1 MPPKKNSGRRQTRG
15 PNLREIRRNKTI
27 PQDHADKFTD
37 IVELIAT
44 LQKAGQLPFYMLSTG
59 DMDPEGLTVDD
70 KKKHGALFVPI
81 DYMTGEKNGK
91 DNHPLYDKKYN
102 KGQDAKSIQD
112 HGVMQDHA
120 RKHMDQYMENGDFVT
135 VELMGERQP
144 FNKSAKPEWKN
155 MYVIH
160 GSVCATVPKKWW
172 TFEGLEV
179 VSEKV
184 LIEGFVV
191 ADKSTNGTS
200 LGRLKLK
207 RQNFYNDDTSLQKG
221 LHTEAPSVE
230 KGCYT
235 DKGLQLCGGDGMGYF
250 NAAIKVL
257 EDGIDEQ
264 ITLAEIDDLT
274 IVVKS
279 TAETVAFQKAHL
291 FDGEKM
297 MNFFQTEGSASNY
310 HYVDGPV
317 NIAERAEEDVEF
329 QMKFDGETGIIKKDD
344 DGVVHLMVKFQVD
357 VYEIIGDATDAEYRF
372 GWT

>member
-1 MPPKKNSGRRQTRG
+1 
-15 PNLREIRRNKTI
+15 
-27 PQDHADKFTD
+27 
-37 IVELIAT
+37 
-44 LQKAGQLPFYMLSTG
+44 
-59 DMDPEGLTVDD
+59 
-70 KKKHGALFVPI
+70 
-81 DYMTGEKNGK
+81 
-91 DNHPLYDKKYN
+91 
-102 KGQDAKSIQD
+102 
-112 HGVMQDHA
+112 
-120 RKHMDQYMENGDFVT
+120 
-135 VELMGERQP
+135 
-144 FNKSAKPEWKN
+144 
-155 MYVIH
+155 
-160 GSVCATVPKKWW
+160 
-172 TFEGLEV
+172 
-179 VSEKV
+179 
-184 LIEGFVV
+184 
-191 ADKSTNGTS
+191 
-200 LGRLKLK
+200 
-207 RQNFYNDDTSLQKG
+207 
-221 LHTEAPSVE
+221 
-230 KGCYT
+230 
-235 DKGLQLCGGDGMGYF
+235 MGYF

-297 MNFFQTEGSASNY
+297 MNFFQTEGSASKY